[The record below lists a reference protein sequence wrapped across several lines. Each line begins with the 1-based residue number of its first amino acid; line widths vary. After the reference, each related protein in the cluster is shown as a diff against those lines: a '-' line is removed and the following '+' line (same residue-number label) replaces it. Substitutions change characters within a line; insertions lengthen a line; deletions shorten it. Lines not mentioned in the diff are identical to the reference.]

1 MKYDILLLVNED
13 FKVKLK
19 VVLMNGFNDNEIN
32 DLINLTKNLP
42 ISVRFIKFMAFDG
55 NKWDKSKMVFY
66 AEVMQQVNTSLTEAQ
81 IERLQD
87 APNDTSKNY
96 KI

>member
-1 MKYDILLLVNED
+1 
-13 FKVKLK
+13 
-19 VVLMNGFNDNEIN
+19 
-32 DLINLTKNLP
+32 
-42 ISVRFIKFMAFDG
+42 
-55 NKWDKSKMVFY
+55 MVFY